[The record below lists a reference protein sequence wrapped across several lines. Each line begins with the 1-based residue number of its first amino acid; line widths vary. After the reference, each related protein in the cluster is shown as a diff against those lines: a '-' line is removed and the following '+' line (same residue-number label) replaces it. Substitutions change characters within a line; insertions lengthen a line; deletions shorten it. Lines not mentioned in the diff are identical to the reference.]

1 MLYEWV
7 GDAKFRKGMHNYLRK
22 FSYAAA
28 QTEDLWRELEAASD
42 LPVAKAQILNF
53 LLIVQGN
60 FFRQKSKIFKTLR
73 VRWLCK
79 FYRYKVFR

>member
-53 LLIVQGN
+53 FLIVQAN
-60 FFRQKSKIFKTLR
+60 FKSKIFKTG
-73 VRWLCK
+73 VQCN
-79 FYRYKVFR
+79 FYRYKIFR